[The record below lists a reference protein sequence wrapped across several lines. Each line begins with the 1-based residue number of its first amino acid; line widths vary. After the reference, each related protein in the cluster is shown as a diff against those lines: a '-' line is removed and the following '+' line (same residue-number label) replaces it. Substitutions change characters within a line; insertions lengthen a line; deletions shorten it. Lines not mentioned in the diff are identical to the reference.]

1 MNQVYLN
8 AEDVQKILKVPQS
21 SAYAVIRTLNA
32 ELKKQGYLTIRGK
45 CPTRYLLERFGIG
58 AEHEK

>member
-1 MNQVYLN
+1 MNQVYLD

-32 ELKKQGYLTIRGK
+32 ELKQKGYLTIRGR
-45 CPTRYLLERFGIG
+45 CPTKYLLERYGLG
-58 AEHEK
+58 ADHEK